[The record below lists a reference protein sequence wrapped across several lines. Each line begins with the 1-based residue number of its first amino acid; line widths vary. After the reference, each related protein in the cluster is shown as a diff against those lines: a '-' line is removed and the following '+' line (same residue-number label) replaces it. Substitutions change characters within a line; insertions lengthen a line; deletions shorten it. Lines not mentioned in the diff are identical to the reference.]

1 MRTVSS
7 KKVKIKTT
15 SLRRLKRRF
24 IKPKASSSRTTR
36 KMSFS
41 APTKKMFGVTA
52 AKGFRYN
59 K

>member
-1 MRTVSS
+1 MKTVSS
-7 KKVKIKTT
+7 KKVKIRTT

-24 IKPKASSSRTTR
+24 IKIKPRTTR
-36 KMSFS
+36 KISFS

-52 AKGFRYN
+52 AKGLRYN